1 MCELCD
7 ISKKGNKMFWNNF
20 VDLCNASNETPNGV
34 AKKLGFST
42 GTVTWWK
49 KGRHPRDTALKKIA
63 DYFDVSVDYLLG
75 NGDSK
80 KKESDSYNSL
90 RVNIPEHIDLQLF
103 GETTPSPP
111 LDPKLLSMIEGMS
124 EEELADLKQ
133 YAEFILSKKKE

>member
-1 MCELCD
+1 MCD
-7 ISKKGNKMFWNNF
+7 IGKKGNKMFWNNF

-75 NGDSK
+75 NQDKSTG
-80 KKESDSYNSL
+80 SL
-90 RVNIPEHIDLQLF
+90 RVNIPDHVPLQLF
-103 GETTPSPP
+103 AEET
-111 LDPKLLSMIEGMS
+111 PKPEAYPQIISIMDEMS
-124 EEELADLKQ
+124 TEELADLKQ
-133 YAEFILSKKKE
+133 YAEFIKSRKKD